1 MHSRVAAAG
10 ILALALSGGPFAAQP
25 TERLIGLL
33 PLPQNFDPESCRKDK
48 SIEVV
53 LRPAPGS
60 PEAIGSIR
68 PDCQY
73 LRANQFDT
81 AGRVVAELPT
91 REVTYEGLAAIVV
104 EQRNGWFRVRL
115 AEGTAWIQGYADL
128 PFVPLEELVLSELA
142 YLTEAWDGTLA
153 PAPGAALAAVPTHPN
168 RRMIGYLTPVMNRRR
183 IPVGP
188 GQDAAPL
195 EEALRNRPEVS
206 SLAVT
211 RGADGTV
218 RVTYEEA
225 VIVDAFERPDT
236 GSPVLLRFPGY
247 PAGGIRGVSG
257 SNPRPIFVFDR
268 RPGWFEVARTSDEE
282 VRPWTSDYR
291 VWLRD
296 TPAWVFSPVTD
307 ENERKRLA
315 RDSWGP
321 EYDSVRVVGT
331 RSVAGRLWLQVEL
344 VSHSFCQSLD
354 EPFVVGRGWMPAHDS
369 GGEPTVW
376 FPSRG
381 C

>member
-1 MHSRVAAAG
+1 MHTRIAAAG
-10 ILALALSGGPFAAQP
+10 IIALALSGAPSATQP

-33 PLPQNFDPESCRKDK
+33 PLPQTFDPETCGKNK
-48 SIEVV
+48 AEELV
-53 LRPAPGS
+53 LRSAPDVS
-60 PEAIGSIR
+60 DTLGSIR
-68 PDCQY
+68 VDCQS
-73 LRANQFDT
+73 LIANQFDT
-81 AGRVVAELPT
+81 AGTLVGRLPT

-115 AEGTAWIQGYADL
+115 AEGTAWTQSNAGL

-142 YLTEAWDGTLA
+142 YLTEAWDGTLG
-153 PAPGAALAAVPTHPN
+153 PEPGAALVTVPAHPN
-168 RRMIGYLTPVMNRRR
+168 RRLIGYLTPVMHRRR
-183 IPVGP
+183 IPVP
-188 GQDAAPL
+188 SGQDAARI

-206 SLAVT
+206 SLGVT
-211 RGADGTV
+211 RSADGAV

-225 VIVDAFERPDT
+225 VMVDAFELPDT
-236 GSPVLLRFPGY
+236 RSPVLLQFPGY
-247 PAGGIRGVSG
+247 PAKGIRGVSA
-257 SNPRPIFVFDR
+257 SNPRPIFVFNR
-268 RPGWFEVARTSDEE
+268 RPGWFQVARTSDEE
-282 VRPWTSDYR
+282 VRPWTMEQR

-307 ENERKRLA
+307 ETERRRLA

-321 EYDSVRVVGT
+321 EHSSVRVVRT

-344 VSHSFCQSLD
+344 VSHSFCESIE

-369 GGEPTVW
+369 QGEPTVW